1 MVEVRMTSCT
11 YPQCQTTAGCRG
23 ACSKADEFERV
34 DTGLLCRAFGLSVAE
49 AKRGLERTGFL
60 YRRLAS
66 PPQDFHDAEQLREE
80 DK

>member
-1 MVEVRMTSCT
+1 MTNCT
-11 YPQCQTTAGCRG
+11 YPQCQTTGGCKG

-34 DTGLLCRAFGLSVAE
+34 DTGILCRAFGLSVAE

-66 PPQDFHDAEQLREE
+66 PPQPRNTAEQLK
-80 DK
+80 D